1 METTNNGQETIDS
14 KQLKAIVERR
24 HPEYESRLPHW
35 NFLSMTYEGGRDWFK
50 INIFK
55 YFKEGEQEYK
65 DRIERAY
72 RFNHTR
78 EVVNMINKYIFKED
92 IYRKEDAPDYIREF
106 WTKAT
111 KQGQSIDEFMS
122 AVDMQSSVYGR
133 IWAVVDCSSTAT
145 QLISVSDEKHSDT
158 RVYVYWVPPQQMLDI
173 AYDDSGNIM
182 WALIREVA
190 RDDDDPFTCTGKE
203 YIRYRLWTKDDWYL
217 IQATNAPN
225 SDESKEQSYEIVASG
240 RHGLGLVPVIPID
253 CFSQFTSDF
262 HSPSLIDD
270 IAYLDRAVA
279 NYLSNLDAIIQDQTF
294 SQLIIPEQSLPDDAK
309 TDKDALIWGTK
320 RVFTYNGEYGLHPE
334 YISPD
339 SKQANVIISVV
350 KSIINEIYHS
360 VGVAGERTKQDNAQG
375 IDNSSGVAK
384 AYDFKRVDSLLVTKS
399 DRLCNAEKKIL
410 ELVVKWLG
418 KNDTKSNIDDYV
430 IYPTTFDSRG
440 ISEELDIASQ
450 LEAMKAPKKLR
461 QYQMRTLAKKVM
473 PNMTSEQQ
481 VEFEKDLKG
490 FPENT
495 IVQEVIDVEK
505 DRNLQQDSKKVVENE
520 QTPIETK

>member
-1 METTNNGQETIDS
+1 METTNNPENIES
-14 KQLKAIVERR
+14 KQLKNIVERR

-35 NFLSMTYEGGRDWFK
+35 NFLSMTYEGGREWFK
-50 INIFK
+50 IHIFK

-65 DRIERAY
+65 DRIKRAY

-78 EVVNMINKYIFKED
+78 EVVNMINKYIFKEN
-92 IYRKEDAPDYIREF
+92 IFRSESTPDYIRSF
-106 WTKAT
+106 WDKAT
-111 KQGQSIDEFMS
+111 KQGQSINEFMS

-145 QLISVSDEKHSDT
+145 QLISVSDEKQSDT

-182 WALIREVA
+182 WALILEVA
-190 RDDDDPFTCTGKE
+190 RDDDNPFTCTGKE
-203 YIRYRLWTKDDWYL
+203 YVRYRLWTKDEWYL
-217 IQATNAPN
+217 IQATDAPN
-225 SDESKEQSYEIVASG
+225 SNDSKEQSYEIVASG
-240 RHGLGLVPVIPID
+240 FHGLGLVPVVPID

-294 SQLIIPEQSLPDDAK
+294 SQLIIPEQSLPDEAK

-320 RVFTYNGEYGLHPE
+320 RVFTYNGEYGLKPE

-384 AYDFKRVDSLLVTKS
+384 AYDFKRVDSLLVTKAE
-399 DRLCNAEKKIL
+399 RLCNAERKIL
-410 ELVVKWLG
+410 ALVVRWLG
-418 KNDTKSNIDDYV
+418 KNDTKNDIDGYV
-430 IYPTTFDSRG
+430 VYPTTFDSRG
-440 ISEELDIASQ
+440 VSEELDIALQ
-450 LEAMKAPKKLR
+450 LAQMNASKKLR
-461 QYQMRTLAKKVM
+461 QYQMGTLGKKVI
-473 PNMTSEQQ
+473 PNMTKEQQ
-481 VEFEKDLKG
+481 NEFKKDLEG
-490 FPENT
+490 FPDNT
-495 IVQEVIDVEK
+495 IIQEVIDVEK
-505 DRNLQQDSKKVVENE
+505 NQKSQLEDKKVTENK
-520 QTPIETK
+520 QMPIETE